1 MLTAYSSGTITR
13 FEPADLLGRKK
24 RAGLKFF
31 QASKTWLQEWHEDP
45 RLSHS
50 ERTLCPLIYLYFN
63 AQRFERTGELLA
75 WPGWKTLMAEGR
87 LSKASVYRGLKKLE
101 RLGALQIE
109 HGRYN
114 PQTKKRANNYYKA
127 RFHPETDQGF
137 RVKHDLVIAETANQQ
152 GRKEKIRFGSSKEG
166 AEERK
171 SLARKEVS
179 SDDYLSAPSSI
190 KNPDGVPRVAAEGAG
205 R

>member
-1 MLTAYSSGTITR
+1 MLTAYSSGTIAH
-13 FEPADLLGRKK
+13 FAPVDALGRKK
-24 RAGLKFF
+24 RAGLKFI
-31 QASKTWLQEWHEDP
+31 QASKTWLQQWHEDS
-45 RLSHS
+45 RLNHS
-50 ERTLCPLIYLYFN
+50 ERTLCTLIFLHFN
-63 AQRFERTGELLA
+63 AQRFERTGELVA
-75 WPGWKTLMAEGR
+75 WPGWKTLMAGGR

-137 RVKHDLVIAETANQQ
+137 RVKQDSVIAEMVNQQ
-152 GRKEKIRFGSSKEG
+152 RKKEKIVLGSSKE

-179 SDDYLSAPSSI
+179 SDNYLSSSSSI
-190 KNPDGVPRVAAEGAG
+190 KNPGGVLRVAAEGAS

>member
-1 MLTAYSSGTITR
+1 VLTTYSLGAIAR
-13 FEPADLLGRKK
+13 FEPADLLGRRK
-24 RAGLKFF
+24 RAGLKFI
-31 QASKTWLQEWHEDP
+31 QASKTWLQQWHEDP

-50 ERTLCPLIYLYFN
+50 ERTLCTLIYLFFN
-63 AQRFERTGELLA
+63 ARRFERTGELLA

-127 RFHPETDQGF
+127 RFHPETEQGL
-137 RVKHDLVIAETANQQ
+137 RMKQDLVRAERANPQV
-152 GRKEKIRFGSSKEG
+152 RKENIRFGSSKEG
-166 AEERK
+166 REERK

-179 SDDYLSAPSSI
+179 SDNYLSASSPI
-190 KNPDGVPRVAAEGAG
+190 RNHDGVPRVSADGAG